1 MVTVH
6 RGVVALLVCA
16 GLAFSTSGAS
26 AAASAAGRADSST
39 AAARQLVTAVEER
52 LALAVPVA
60 AAKRSTG
67 AAVDDPV
74 REAQAADAFLSLVA
88 SAGVP
93 EVEVR
98 SFIQAQFEASKS
110 VQRALLQQWTARPET
125 VPPGEPPSLVTQI
138 RPAIDAATSRLAE
151 AYLRARAVAA
161 ADPDA
166 WRSAIARAMRS
177 PRGEWRWQ
185 RDSVRMALRPA
196 LALGRA

>member
-6 RGVVALLVCA
+6 RGVVALLVCG

-39 AAARQLVTAVEER
+39 VAARRLVTAVEER

-67 AAVDDPV
+67 AAVEDPV

-98 SFIQAQFEASKS
+98 SFIQAQFEASKG
-110 VQRALLQQWTARPET
+110 VQRVLLQQWAARPET
-125 VPPGEPPSLVTQI
+125 VPRGEPPSLVTQI
-138 RPAIDAATSRLAE
+138 RPAIDAATARLAT
-151 AYLRARAVAA
+151 AYVQARQVAA
-161 ADPDA
+161 ASPRA
-166 WRSAIARAMRS
+166 WRAAVADLLRA
-177 PRGEWRWQ
+177 PTGEWRWQ
-185 RDSVRMALRPA
+185 RDSLRTALLPA
-196 LALGRA
+196 LALSRS